1 MRGPPRA
8 VVSVAGDASRS
19 ADREPLLSESM
30 QTESSTINYAAAAI
44 STVGAVAGLASAV
57 LPRGP
62 RDTASR
68 IALIS
73 GLLGLV
79 GTIAWLLAAR
89 SDHHA
94 SRARAAA

>member
-1 MRGPPRA
+1 
-8 VVSVAGDASRS
+8 
-19 ADREPLLSESM
+19 M
-30 QTESSTINYAAAAI
+30 QTDSSTINYAAAAI
-44 STVGAVAGLASAV
+44 STIGAVTGLASAV

-62 RDTASR
+62 RDTAAR

-89 SDHHA
+89 SDHQA
-94 SRARAAA
+94 AKRANA